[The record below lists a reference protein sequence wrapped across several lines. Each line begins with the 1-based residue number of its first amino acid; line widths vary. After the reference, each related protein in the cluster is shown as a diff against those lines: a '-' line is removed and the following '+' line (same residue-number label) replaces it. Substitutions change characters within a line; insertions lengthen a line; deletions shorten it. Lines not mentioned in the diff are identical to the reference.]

1 MKLHHLSMYM
11 LMWGWIFLQEFQIF
25 PAPWNGLFSW
35 WATSTF
41 SFSKHFIGP
50 LISWGRTA
58 NPRAMNFFLLC
69 LSSQTREDITMEL
82 LLHMKQ
88 STWSCILSKPCL
100 RVERESWRFPLWN
113 YDYQRDCR
121 SQVCSI
127 YQTLSAPF
135 FPGCLWMLLVK
146 QPATTPS
153 VPPQT
158 VPSVPHLSLP
168 LVSESLPSLHVIS
181 VQQSSDSSGL
191 FQTSFAV
198 STRHTVPCDAR
209 RSCDPLCFGSHK
221 SGTHGYFLASMDMI
235 WWIRCV
241 LILWIRWIYASSV
254 FLSPLMHL
262 HYFIPL

>member
-1 MKLHHLSMYM
+1 M
-11 LMWGWIFLQEFQIF
+11 
-25 PAPWNGLFSW
+25 
-35 WATSTF
+35 
-41 SFSKHFIGP
+41 
-50 LISWGRTA
+50 
-58 NPRAMNFFLLC
+58 
-69 LSSQTREDITMEL
+69 
-82 LLHMKQ
+82 
-88 STWSCILSKPCL
+88 
-100 RVERESWRFPLWN
+100 ERESWRFPLWN

-153 VPPQT
+153 VLPQT

-198 STRHTVPCDAR
+198 STRHTVPCDPR
-209 RSCDPLCFGSHK
+209 KSCDPLCFGSHK
-221 SGTHGYFLASMDMI
+221 WHLRLFLGLHGSDLMDQMDLH
-235 WWIRCV
+235 V
-241 LILWIRWIYASSV
+241 LSVSFSPDAFALLRSS
-254 FLSPLMHL
+254 LSSSQSAFIMHL
-262 HYFIPL
+262 MNRYLF